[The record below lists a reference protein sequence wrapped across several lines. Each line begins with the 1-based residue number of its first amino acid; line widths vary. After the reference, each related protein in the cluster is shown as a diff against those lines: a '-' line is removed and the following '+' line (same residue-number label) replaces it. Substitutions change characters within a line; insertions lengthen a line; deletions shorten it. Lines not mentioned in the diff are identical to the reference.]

1 MSIRKG
7 NSVIAGVLNPEAG
20 FNLVTTTAL
29 SSGTS
34 SGTYIT
40 FKDST
45 AKKIGHLETRVCD
58 GSVAGKSTTKIWAM
72 SYNSQDQSNVISEV
86 SMVALSDGTAYA
98 TAPTPSSTIDNSN
111 KIATT
116 KHLINVLKAIYPVG
130 SVYIGTQSTCPMS
143 SFFGTWELV
152 SSGKALWTGTGSNG
166 NTTIAAGLPNITG
179 TWKTAWNNKVKGFHG
194 LYECTGAFYDSYDST
209 SSLPGR
215 ITAEDGSNSGTRG
228 YPWFDASRSNPI
240 YGNSSTVQPP
250 AYVVNVWRRTA

>member
-45 AKKIGHLETRVCD
+45 NTKIGHIETRVCD
-58 GSVAGKSTTKIWAM
+58 GSVAGKSTTKIWAQ
-72 SYNSQDQSNVISEV
+72 SYKSSDQSNVISEV

-98 TAPTPSSTIDNSN
+98 TAPTPSSTTDDSN

-179 TWKTAWNNKVKGFHG
+179 A
-194 LYECTGAFYDSYDST
+194 LTGKHVRSYVSGGYT
-209 SSLPGR
+209 
-215 ITAEDGSNSGTRG
+215 SNSALYRSADASSYTGG
-228 YPWFDASRSNPI
+228 YGPETNAGSAEYFDASRCNSI
-240 YGNSSTVQPP
+240 YGNSTTVQPP